1 MTMVTMK
8 ELSEECAKL
17 GITPGRS
24 VAETEKRI
32 ADRRAAGSIIG
43 TAINAAAREAAVA
56 QQAGAPTRHGLPVAA
71 WRALAAGDDAEA
83 ARIAR
88 LDRIAR
94 LALPREVSRTM
105 RMLADCTAICGTLA
119 RNPLIYT
126 GDEDRHDY
134 AIMGGW
140 LVAVALQVRGQWMAR
155 QPRPAARRFA

>member
-1 MTMVTMK
+1 MNVASMDNWTMAQ
-8 ELSEECAKL
+8 LRAECAKL

-24 VAETEKRI
+24 KVETVTRIMEARAGKRPALNPVFVA
-32 ADRRAAGSIIG
+32 RAA
-43 TAINAAAREAAVA
+43 E
-56 QQAGAPTRHGLPVAA
+56 P
-71 WRALAAGDDAEA
+71 
-83 ARIAR
+83 
-88 LDRIAR
+88 
-94 LALPREVSRTM
+94 PRMSRTM